1 QVMPNSLA
9 NPTTLSHSSMRAT
22 ALALKLS
29 VNFRLFFLI
38 FRDTHSPF
46 AARPTLARVSILG
59 STPRRPTPLSLN
71 ACGAA
76 FGQALDLIQGG
87 HRCVAGEGGQQR
99 TMCPAETDRLLGLLA
114 REQTVEEARC
124 EAIAATDAVV
134 NIQFHGGGREGLPVN
149 PGNRAPAMAVG

>member
-1 QVMPNSLA
+1 MPNSLA

-59 STPRRPTPLSLN
+59 STPSWPTRAERSS
-71 ACGAA
+71 AA
-76 FGQALDLIQGG
+76 
-87 HRCVAGEGGQQR
+87 HS
-99 TMCPAETDRLLGLLA
+99 RLLRIRSKVTASVLR
-114 REQTVEEARC
+114 REAPTGGPRYRDVGRP
-124 EAIAATDAVV
+124 
-134 NIQFHGGGREGLPVN
+134 GGRPYYCH
-149 PGNRAPAMAVG
+149 PPPS